1 VILYEDPEAC
11 RRSSQWRKKCREAL
25 KMLKGR
31 ALSIVLLLL
40 PLSTV
45 HAQTTI
51 DAAKITCQQFVL
63 MKVASPEKI
72 AIWLSGYYHGKRGS
86 TSIDVEQLK
95 EQAKNVRNYC
105 IYKDKGGTLMEAVE
119 KLMSPGK

>member
-1 VILYEDPEAC
+1 M
-11 RRSSQWRKKCREAL
+11 L

-31 ALSIVLLLL
+31 LLSIVLSLIS
-40 PLSTV
+40 LSTAQ
-45 HAQTTI
+45 AQTTI
-51 DAAKITCQQFVL
+51 DAAKITCKQFVL
-63 MKVASPEKI
+63 LQVAHPETI

-119 KLMSPGK
+119 KLMPPGQ